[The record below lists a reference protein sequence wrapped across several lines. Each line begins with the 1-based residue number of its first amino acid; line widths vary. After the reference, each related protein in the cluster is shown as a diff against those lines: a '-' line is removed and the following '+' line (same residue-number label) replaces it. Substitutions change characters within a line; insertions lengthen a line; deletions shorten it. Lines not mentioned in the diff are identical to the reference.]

1 MNWLLTI
8 GGILLLARGLI
19 QVVRALIPKRKKED
33 FTVTET
39 HYLDSGKRVTKHT
52 LRDQ

>member
-8 GGILLLARGLI
+8 GGIFLLARGLI
-19 QVVRALIPKRKKED
+19 QVVRAFIPKRRKED
-33 FTVTET
+33 LTVTTTE
-39 HYLDSGKRVTKHT
+39 YLESGKRVTKRT